1 MDNKEIGER
10 IAKLRVEKRFSREAL
25 ARNIGISTKFLYEIE
40 SGKKNFSVWILYKIS
55 QLLSVSCD
63 YLITGKKNPEL

>member
-10 IAKLRVEKRFSREAL
+10 IARLRNEKSFSREAM
-25 ARNIGISTKFLYEIE
+25 ARNIGISSKFLYEIE
-40 SGKKNFSVWILYKIS
+40 AGKKNFSVWILYRIA